1 MGCSNS
7 SSEKTA
13 VIVPQAPVKPRQT
26 AEFDVYAGN
35 KYGFTLEIQEKIK
48 EALGDLNLKMKL
60 SYRYEGTSKQVIEW
74 EKRRMMVKSFTGK
87 ILILAIGLGGD
98 SFAFVVD
105 NDQFKWLKSQKHTD
119 LSANQAV
126 LAKINKETK

>member
-105 NDQFKWLKSQKHTD
+105 ND
-119 LSANQAV
+119 
-126 LAKINKETK
+126 

>member
-1 MGCSNS
+1 
-7 SSEKTA
+7 
-13 VIVPQAPVKPRQT
+13 
-26 AEFDVYAGN
+26 
-35 KYGFTLEIQEKIK
+35 
-48 EALGDLNLKMKL
+48 
-60 SYRYEGTSKQVIEW
+60 
-74 EKRRMMVKSFTGK
+74 MMVKSFTGK

-119 LSANQAV
+119 LSPNQAV